1 MYRIGGCNKK
11 IIIICFHLSL
21 EDDLMMIETSVEV
34 TIDWFGVWE
43 QIKPGHW
50 YSEVSEVAVKPF

>member
-43 QIKPGHW
+43 QIKPGH
-50 YSEVSEVAVKPF
+50 